1 MRFALHAAAAA
12 ALAFTLPAAHAV
24 SAATCAGLK
33 SGSYVALNAMD
44 PDTSW
49 RVNVLDINAETLVV
63 TDREGSA
70 QLTASTENCRFNLPN
85 GGPLVVSKKG
95 LFLARGNDGTP
106 FMAVGMPVQ
115 TAALKKLVGTWNFM
129 RQETEAGVSSTY
141 NGVATIN
148 SKGALAVAFC
158 DAGGVSCGTPTTV
171 GKLAVDPN
179 GGYTLTSKDGNLE
192 RFFLNT
198 LADGS
203 KVAVGVSLSQ
213 SQNAMTVLA
222 PQTARTLPA
231 AGDKWGQWEVQQLG
245 DTSIP
250 DMASSTYKVLSVDA
264 ATSSFTRK
272 RLENCRVETWT
283 VNSGR
288 TGLAQRP
295 GGSFTDCTDGLKK
308 KFSANL
314 SMSLRESFGFGAF
327 GWQPATG
334 NGFFG
339 LTVVKSK

>member
-33 SGSYVALNAMD
+33 SGPYVVMNAMD
-44 PDTSW
+44 ADTSW
-49 RVNVLDINAETLVV
+49 RVNLLDVNAETLEV
-63 TDREGSA
+63 TDREGTV
-70 QLTASTENCRFNLPN
+70 QLTATAENCRFELPN

-158 DAGGVSCGTPTTV
+158 DAGGASCGTPTTV
-171 GKLAVDPN
+171 GKLAVDAA
-179 GGYTLTSKDGNLE
+179 GGYTLTSKDGKTE

-198 LADGS
+198 LTDGS
-203 KVAVGVSLSQ
+203 KVAVGVGL
-213 SQNAMTVLA
+213 SQNALTVLA

-231 AGDKWGQWEVQQLG
+231 AGDKWAQWEVQQLG

-250 DMASSTYKVLSVDA
+250 DMSSSSFKVLSVDA
-264 ATSSFTRK
+264 ATNSFTRK

-288 TGLAQRP
+288 VGLAQRP
-295 GGSFTDCTDGLKK
+295 GGSYTDCSDGLKK